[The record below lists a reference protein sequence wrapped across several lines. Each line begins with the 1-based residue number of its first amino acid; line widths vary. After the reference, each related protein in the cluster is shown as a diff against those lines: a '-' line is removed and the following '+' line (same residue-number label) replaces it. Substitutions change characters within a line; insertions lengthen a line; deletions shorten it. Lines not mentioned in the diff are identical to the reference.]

1 MLSQKFFNLFE
12 IGKNG
17 PLTTKLRAFI
27 FICKIFTDLLMIFV
41 SFSITGEWNYNL
53 LTSNK
58 GIYKS
63 YILHVHK
70 LHFGI

>member
-41 SFSITGEWNYNL
+41 SFSITGE
-53 LTSNK
+53 
-58 GIYKS
+58 
-63 YILHVHK
+63 
-70 LHFGI
+70 